1 LYVGLASILFT
12 IHFGFSSI
20 LFVGHRFLGWKVE
33 KLFDNPFLSESLN
46 EFWSRRW
53 NLAFVD
59 MDKRLFL
66 PLFSKKL
73 PKHIVFFSIFI
84 ISGILHEL
92 AISYPVNKGWGGP
105 MLYFVLQGFFTLV
118 EGKINF
124 LNNRLVKRIWV
135 WVTLLLPAPFLFH
148 MPFLNQIIAPYFS
161 FGHELLS
168 SIKITDFLQWTIT
181 LAGLGHFLILVA
193 SFQVPKRLNWKEEFS
208 SLGRFNRKI
217 FWTYGGYIVFC
228 IISFGIVNLLNVE
241 GLIEVNKSSLFIA
254 LFISLFWTVRV
265 IVDFSYFKHTDWPP
279 GDEFIIGHT
288 CLTALFSFLAI
299 THWVLV
305 LWQLNVI

>member
-1 LYVGLASILFT
+1 MGNVAYT
-12 IHFGFSSI
+12 
-20 LFVGHRFLGWKVE
+20 R
-33 KLFDNPFLSESLN
+33 P
-46 EFWSRRW
+46 
-53 NLAFVD
+53 
-59 MDKRLFL
+59 
-66 PLFSKKL
+66 
-73 PKHIVFFSIFI
+73 
-84 ISGILHEL
+84 
-92 AISYPVNKGWGGP
+92 Y
-105 MLYFVLQGFFTLV
+105 
-118 EGKINF
+118 
-124 LNNRLVKRIWV
+124 
-135 WVTLLLPAPFLFH
+135 FLF
-148 MPFLNQIIAPYFS
+148 
-161 FGHELLS
+161 GHNILKT
-168 SIKITDFLQWTIT
+168 INITDFLKWAII

-288 CLTALFSFLAI
+288 CLTALFSFSNYSLGFSIMATECNIDENQRLKNHGLIFYDGECGFCQFWIQFLLKRDHKNYFLFTPLQGKLALKYI
-299 THWVLV
+299 ESPM
-305 LWQLNVI
+305 QF